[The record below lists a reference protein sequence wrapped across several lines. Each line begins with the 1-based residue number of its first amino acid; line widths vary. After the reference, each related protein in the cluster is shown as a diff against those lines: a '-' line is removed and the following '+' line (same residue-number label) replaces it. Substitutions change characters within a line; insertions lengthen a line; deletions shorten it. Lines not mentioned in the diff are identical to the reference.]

1 MTGTPEEDLLGW
13 LEREEE
19 VIGFNEMQRG
29 LTGDYEEARE
39 RFFGQIT
46 GDLTEN
52 QFDSLKAASRLRYEE
67 LPQIGVS
74 FGRVEQAWGY
84 QETFRD
90 VITGRFVKA
99 EDAFSLLATIR

>member
-29 LTGDYEEARE
+29 LAGDYEEARE

-52 QFDSLKAASRLRYEE
+52 QFDALKAASDLRYEE
-67 LPQIGVS
+67 LPMIGIS
-74 FGRVEQAWGY
+74 YGHIEHPWGY
-84 QETFRD
+84 QKTYRD
-90 VITGRFVKA
+90 VVTGRFMSG
-99 EDAFSLLATIR
+99 EDVFSLLATIR